1 VVCER
6 MKPTYQCLLTKKLKN
21 VFLLIYRVRRVAAAN
36 NGSDC
41 TVTRSATAQT
51 IVTNWRGRSVP
62 NSHHHQDQHDTRVVC
77 LLLWA
82 HCDEQMVQTVQTVL
96 LLPVAGTVLVRRYI
110 NASDFRLL
118 THRVDPILLLYFI
131 KFLVTMQLD
140 SSGCKS

>member
-1 VVCER
+1 
-6 MKPTYQCLLTKKLKN
+6 
-21 VFLLIYRVRRVAAAN
+21 
-36 NGSDC
+36 
-41 TVTRSATAQT
+41 
-51 IVTNWRGRSVP
+51 
-62 NSHHHQDQHDTRVVC
+62 
-77 LLLWA
+77 
-82 HCDEQMVQTVQTVL
+82 MVQTVQTVL